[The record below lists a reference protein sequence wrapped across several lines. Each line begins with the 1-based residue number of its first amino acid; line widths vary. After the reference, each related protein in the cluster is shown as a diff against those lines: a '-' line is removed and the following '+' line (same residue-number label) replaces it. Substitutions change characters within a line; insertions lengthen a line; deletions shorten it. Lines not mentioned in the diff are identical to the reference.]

1 MVKKATRQQ
10 RGKSAEVSAEVSAL
24 ITTTLSETLAEYT
37 SGAMQWC
44 QRFRPDLVN
53 GLATIETYVN
63 DLSQAGDE
71 EGVKE
76 ALSRYRAQ
84 VETMVKVFKA
94 RSGKTEDLF

>member
-1 MVKKATRQQ
+1 M
-10 RGKSAEVSAEVSAL
+10 
-24 ITTTLSETLAEYT
+24 ITTTLSEVLAGYT

-63 DLSQAGDE
+63 DLSQAGDV

>member
-1 MVKKATRQQ
+1 MVKKTTRQR
-10 RGKSAEVSAEVSAL
+10 RGISAEVPADVSAL
-24 ITTTLSETLAEYT
+24 ITTTLSKVLDGYT

-76 ALSRYRAQ
+76 ALSRYRVQ

>member
-1 MVKKATRQQ
+1 MRKRKGVFP
-10 RGKSAEVSAEVSAL
+10 EVSAEVSAL
-24 ITTTLSETLAEYT
+24 VNTTLSEVLVGYT

-94 RSGKTEDLF
+94 RSGKTEHLF

>member
-1 MVKKATRQQ
+1 MVKKTTRQR
-10 RGKSAEVSAEVSAL
+10 RGISAEVPADVSAL
-24 ITTTLSETLAEYT
+24 ITTTLSKVLDGYT

-63 DLSQAGDE
+63 DLSQAGDV

-84 VETMVKVFKA
+84 VETMVKVFKV

>member
-1 MVKKATRQQ
+1 MKKATR
-10 RGKSAEVSAEVSAL
+10 RRKEASAEVSAEVSAL
-24 ITTTLSETLAEYT
+24 VNATLSEVLEGYT

-63 DLSQAGDE
+63 DLSQAGDV

-84 VETMVKVFKA
+84 VETMVKVSKA

>member
-1 MVKKATRQQ
+1 MKKATRQR
-10 RGKSAEVSAEVSAL
+10 RGISAEVSAL
-24 ITTTLSETLAEYT
+24 ITTTLSEVLEGYT
-37 SGAMQWC
+37 SGAMRWC
-44 QRFRPDLVN
+44 QKFRPDLVN

-63 DLSQAGDE
+63 DLSQASDL

>member
-1 MVKKATRQQ
+1 MVKKTTRQR
-10 RGKSAEVSAEVSAL
+10 RGISAEVPADVSAL
-24 ITTTLSETLAEYT
+24 ITTTLSKVLDGYT

-63 DLSQAGDE
+63 DLSRAGDE